1 MKITGIGLLIFTTFI
16 LVLLTI
22 FVAMDFPFGF
32 LFYLMCF
39 GQLFLL
45 ISVYKILTDKYTT
58 EKTFD
63 DFYEDY
69 SPNSED

>member
-22 FVAMDFPFGF
+22 FIAMDFPFGF

-39 GQLFLL
+39 GQLLLL